1 MAKAEAFVTI
11 KDHKENFPRNIPCR
25 LINPAKPEIG
35 VISRKILS
43 GIVEALRDKPNINL
57 WKNTSS
63 VINWFKAIEEKA
75 SHTFVMFDIVDFYPS
90 ISENLLSLALAYAK
104 QFVAIPDCD
113 ADIILH
119 ARQSLLFGA
128 NRTWAKKN
136 RDGLFDVTMGSFDGA
151 EACELVGAFLL
162 GKLEQH
168 FSSGSVGLYRDDGLA
183 VLRNATGHS
192 ADKVRKAVIDT
203 FKTLGLK
210 ITIDVNLNAV
220 NYLDITMSLSTGTYQ
235 PYRKPNDT
243 PLYVNV
249 NSNHPPQVLK
259 NIPAG
264 INNRLASISCSE
276 AVFRDA
282 IPIYAEALNASGH
295 PSTLEFKQKTSKKKK
310 RKRKVIWYN
319 PPYSRNVKTN
329 IGGRFL
335 ALIKKHFPPQSKLGK
350 IFTKNTIKIS
360 YSCMPNMAA
369 RIKSHNKAVLCPQT
383 KKPEKPCNCRDKPSC
398 PLHGE
403 CQTTEMIYVASIT
416 SGPTKKE
423 YTGMS
428 APPFKSR
435 HANHITTTRYEKY
448 SSCTEFSNY
457 IWKLKKSNAQY
468 EVEWRIKDRAR
479 AYSNITKRCSL
490 CTREKYHILNTLGSP
505 SSLNK
510 RSEMVSKCRHENKY
524 LLKNHGVT

>member
-1 MAKAEAFVTI
+1 MDTPRRVNLGYSLKNIPLSSHKEYTLRLIERTEQLIKRMRWRAIFYLSGDRKEDDQEGENFGFKTRKCPPQVDEMKKFEDDMYEMIGSVTYRSVHNELQDKMKEDLQTISSSNDIIVPADKTRNLYKMPPEEYRKLLHDNITRNYQAAPEGSYDTINDEAKKIAADKGLEDRIDTMAKAEAFVTI
-11 KDHKENFPRNIPCR
+11 KDHKENFPRNMPCR
-25 LINPAKPEIG
+25 LINSAKSEIG
-35 VISRKILS
+35 VISKTILS

-63 VINWFKAIEEKA
+63 VINWFRAIEEKA
-75 SHTFVMFDIVDFYPS
+75 SHTFVTFDIVDFYPS

-282 IPIYAEALNASGH
+282 IPIYAE
-295 PSTLEFKQKTSKKKK
+295 
-310 RKRKVIWYN
+310 
-319 PPYSRNVKTN
+319 
-329 IGGRFL
+329 
-335 ALIKKHFPPQSKLGK
+335 
-350 IFTKNTIKIS
+350 
-360 YSCMPNMAA
+360 
-369 RIKSHNKAVLCPQT
+369 
-383 KKPEKPCNCRDKPSC
+383 
-398 PLHGE
+398 
-403 CQTTEMIYVASIT
+403 
-416 SGPTKKE
+416 
-423 YTGMS
+423 
-428 APPFKSR
+428 
-435 HANHITTTRYEKY
+435 
-448 SSCTEFSNY
+448 
-457 IWKLKKSNAQY
+457 
-468 EVEWRIKDRAR
+468 
-479 AYSNITKRCSL
+479 
-490 CTREKYHILNTLGSP
+490 
-505 SSLNK
+505 
-510 RSEMVSKCRHENKY
+510 
-524 LLKNHGVT
+524 